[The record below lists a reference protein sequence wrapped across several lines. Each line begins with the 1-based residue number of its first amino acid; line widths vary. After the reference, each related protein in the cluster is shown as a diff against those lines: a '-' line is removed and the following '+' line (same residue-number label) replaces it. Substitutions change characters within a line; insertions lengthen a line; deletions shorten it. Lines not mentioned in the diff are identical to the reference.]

1 MFVMFLKLFYNIFL
15 VLGATCGLILFCAYI
30 GIITDAIA
38 RRRKK

>member
-30 GIITDAIA
+30 GMIADAVT